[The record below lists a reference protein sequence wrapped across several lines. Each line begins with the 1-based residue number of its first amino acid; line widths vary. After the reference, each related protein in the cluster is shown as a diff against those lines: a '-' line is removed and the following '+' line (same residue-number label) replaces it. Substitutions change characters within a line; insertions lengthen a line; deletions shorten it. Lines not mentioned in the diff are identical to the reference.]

1 MCRQSQVMRRALV
14 GARNAESTC
23 LMAMRIPMRSMAARQ
38 LHVERQLQTGPAVPT
53 QISAVTA
60 NLLDELKYLEETD
73 LRVRFDEFDA
83 NRDGI
88 IDIDEAHNHL
98 LSTGRCCCAEDT
110 KAAARHVV
118 EALDGD
124 GDGRVSW
131 DEFKLAATPAVDA
144 RVRPIYATLIL
155 TFVAQ
160 GIQFPV
166 LPQLARSLSLSTADL
181 GLVSASTSLARMVC
195 NVPAA
200 LLAERLGRRPLL
212 IAGPAVSGI
221 GMLGLACASSFEHLV
236 LSNIAIGAGMA
247 SAMAGASNYLADIS
261 MPRNRAQTTAPL
273 LQSALIGF
281 AIGPAVGGVL
291 CQYTGLSLPF
301 VACAA
306 GLAASSV
313 TGALLLPETLD
324 EASVRAVRAAATKQQ
339 QQQQQQQQ
347 REAAI
352 AVPDAVAS
360 ATEEVSVQRLLARP
374 ALQGLF
380 ATILTNGVGQG
391 AMPITMVLY
400 AVETVGMSS
409 AAIGTMLTANVLVMV
424 LASVPASR
432 LSDRVAD
439 RKSVMLP
446 ALLGGTAFFAAQPL
460 ASSALVYALL
470 VGSSG
475 FCQALAMPNT
485 SPLILDHAEPSER
498 ARALA
503 LRQMVQDGG
512 ALLGAAGAGAV
523 AGAYGVPTAIEMVAA
538 LQVAST
544 IFCAL
549 RSPWKHSKR
558 D

>member
-1 MCRQSQVMRRALV
+1 MYMGRSLV
-14 GARNAESTC
+14 SARNAESTC
-23 LMAMRIPMRSMAARQ
+23 HMVMRIRVRSMAARQ
-38 LHVERQLQTGPAVPT
+38 LQTGPVGPT

-73 LRVRFDEFDA
+73 LRVRFEEFDA

-98 LSTGRCCCAEDT
+98 LSTGRCCCCADT

-212 IAGPAVSGI
+212 IAGPAVSGV

-291 CQYTGLSLPF
+291 CQYTGLS
-301 VACAA
+301 
-306 GLAASSV
+306 
-313 TGALLLPETLD
+313 
-324 EASVRAVRAAATKQQ
+324 SVRSVCGW
-339 QQQQQQQQ
+339 
-347 REAAI
+347 
-352 AVPDAVAS
+352 AS
-360 ATEEVSVQRLLARP
+360 CLVDHRR
-374 ALQGLF
+374 
-380 ATILTNGVGQG
+380 
-391 AMPITMVLY
+391 Y
-400 AVETVGMSS
+400 S
-409 AAIGTMLTANVLVMV
+409 A
-424 LASVPASR
+424 P
-432 LSDRVAD
+432 
-439 RKSVMLP
+439 
-446 ALLGGTAFFAAQPL
+446 
-460 ASSALVYALL
+460 
-470 VGSSG
+470 
-475 FCQALAMPNT
+475 
-485 SPLILDHAEPSER
+485 
-498 ARALA
+498 
-503 LRQMVQDGG
+503 
-512 ALLGAAGAGAV
+512 
-523 AGAYGVPTAIEMVAA
+523 
-538 LQVAST
+538 
-544 IFCAL
+544 
-549 RSPWKHSKR
+549 
-558 D
+558 

>member
-1 MCRQSQVMRRALV
+1 
-14 GARNAESTC
+14 
-23 LMAMRIPMRSMAARQ
+23 MRIPMRSMAARQ

-291 CQYTGLSLPF
+291 CQYTGLSWPF

-324 EASVRAVRAAATKQQ
+324 EASVRA
-339 QQQQQQQQ
+339 
-347 REAAI
+347 
-352 AVPDAVAS
+352 
-360 ATEEVSVQRLLARP
+360 
-374 ALQGLF
+374 
-380 ATILTNGVGQG
+380 
-391 AMPITMVLY
+391 
-400 AVETVGMSS
+400 
-409 AAIGTMLTANVLVMV
+409 
-424 LASVPASR
+424 
-432 LSDRVAD
+432 
-439 RKSVMLP
+439 
-446 ALLGGTAFFAAQPL
+446 
-460 ASSALVYALL
+460 
-470 VGSSG
+470 
-475 FCQALAMPNT
+475 
-485 SPLILDHAEPSER
+485 
-498 ARALA
+498 
-503 LRQMVQDGG
+503 MVQDGG